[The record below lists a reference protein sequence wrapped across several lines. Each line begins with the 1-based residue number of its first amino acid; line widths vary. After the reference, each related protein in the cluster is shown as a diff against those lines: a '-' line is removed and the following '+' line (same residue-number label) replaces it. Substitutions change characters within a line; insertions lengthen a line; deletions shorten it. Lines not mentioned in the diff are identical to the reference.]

1 VREDGDLRN
10 FGVILRRYRWG
21 AGLTQEELAR
31 QSGLSVRAVSDI
43 ERGHTSR
50 PYARTIRLLA
60 DALELDEPARARLMS
75 AAHDGTDEAPGERH
89 EEIARSPEDPAPT
102 VPAPTVPAPT
112 VSASTV
118 SAPTISAPTFA
129 AVADGVGSGSEA
141 APAPAPAA
149 PASRDNRSWQ
159 YPRLPG
165 WAQLAAASAAAAL
178 AGGVAG
184 WGMVNHAPASQSP
197 PVSISTPK
205 PPSGLLPSIPG
216 SAARALAQCEQG
228 SVDLT
233 SSLVHGTHGTFWGT
247 MEVLY
252 SYRCASVWTRFDPSP
267 AVSDTKAVMVTIKI
281 IGLPDR
287 QDQVSSASGT
297 DATQST
303 KMLMLRN
310 GCAQGSVILL
320 KLGMELASATTA
332 CQAPPSP

>member
-1 VREDGDLRN
+1 MREDDDPGN
-10 FGVILRRYRWG
+10 FGKILRRYRWG

-60 DALELDEPARARLMS
+60 DALKLDEPARTRLMT
-75 AAHDGTDEAPGERH
+75 AAHDGTDEESAGEPQ
-89 EEIARSPEDPAPT
+89 EEVVRQPEDPVIIVVA
-102 VPAPTVPAPT
+102 
-112 VSASTV
+112 ASNG
-118 SAPTISAPTFA
+118 AGADA
-129 AVADGVGSGSEA
+129 ARAVRAT
-141 APAPAPAA
+141 
-149 PASRDNRSWQ
+149 RDNRSWQ
-159 YPRLPG
+159 HPRLPG
-165 WAQLAAASAAAAL
+165 WAQLAAASVAAAL
-178 AGGVAG
+178 VGGVAA
-184 WGMVNHAPASQSP
+184 WAMVNHAPGSQP
-197 PVSISTPK
+197 PVTIPQPTGLPHIS
-205 PPSGLLPSIPG
+205 G
-216 SAARALAQCEQG
+216 SASRALAQCEQG

-233 SSLVHGTHGTFWGT
+233 SSLVHGSNGTFWGT

-287 QDQVSSASGT
+287 KDLVSSISGT

-303 KMLMLRN
+303 NMLLLRN
-310 GCAQGSVILL
+310 GCAQGSVILV

-332 CQAPPSP
+332 CQAPPAP

>member
-1 VREDGDLRN
+1 VREDGDPGN
-10 FGVILRRYRWG
+10 FGMILRRYRWG

-60 DALELDEPARARLMS
+60 DALKLDEPARARLMS
-75 AAHDGTDEAPGERH
+75 AAHDDTDEAVGERH
-89 EEIARSPEDPAPT
+89 EEIARWPEDPPIT
-102 VPAPTVPAPT
+102 VL
-112 VSASTV
+112 
-118 SAPTISAPTFA
+118 A
-129 AVADGVGSGSEA
+129 AADGAGTDA
-141 APAPAPAA
+141 ARTAQAG
-149 PASRDNRSWQ
+149 RDNRPWPH
-159 YPRLPG
+159 PRLPG
-165 WAQLAAASAAAAL
+165 WATLAAASVAAAL
-178 AGGVAG
+178 VGGVAG
-184 WGMVNHAPASQSP
+184 WAMVNHAPANQP
-197 PVSISTPK
+197 PVSTPQ
-205 PPSGLLPSIPG
+205 PTGLPHLSGKAS
-216 SAARALAQCEQG
+216 RALAQCEQG
-228 SVDLT
+228 SVNLT
-233 SSLVHGTHGTFWGT
+233 SSLVHGSNGTFWGT

-287 QDQVSSASGT
+287 KDLVSSALGI
-297 DATQST
+297 DETQNT
-303 KMLMLRN
+303 NMLLLRN